1 MKCPIDLVTCPSDLV
16 TCPSDKITCPNSDP
30 GFNKIIGNRT
40 PKERSFLFVIC
51 VITRALLYYG
61 VYMYRDEPWTRWLV
75 GALSLFS
82 IFQLSRPTENRQ
94 WWSKKFQLVMAVLV
108 LFSAIAIQNT
118 KAMPTFLFISLL
130 GGVLQRI
137 QIDMC

>member
-1 MKCPIDLVTCPSDLV
+1 MSCPSDLV
-16 TCPSDKITCPNSDP
+16 SCPSDLVSCPNSDP
-30 GFNKIIGNRT
+30 NFNKIIGNRT
-40 PKERSFLFVIC
+40 PQERSVLYIVCIL
-51 VITRALLYYG
+51 TRAILYSG
-61 VYMYRDEPWTRWLV
+61 VYVYRDEPLMRWLV
-75 GALSLFS
+75 GFLSLFS
-82 IFQLSRPTENRQ
+82 IFQLSRQTENRQ

-118 KAMPTFLFISLL
+118 KAMPTFLFISLI